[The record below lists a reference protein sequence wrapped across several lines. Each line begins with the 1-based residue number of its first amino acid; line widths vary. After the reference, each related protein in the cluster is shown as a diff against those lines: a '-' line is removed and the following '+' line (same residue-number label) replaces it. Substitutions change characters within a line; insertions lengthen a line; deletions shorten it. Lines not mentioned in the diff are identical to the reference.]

1 MKGKIDNMKEYLL
14 KFYEDDLD
22 SVFNDAWKNKFLYN
36 IGPAKNIEN
45 KSNISCFDY
54 YHSLGDGC
62 TDGKYFNKLMEYQ

>member
-1 MKGKIDNMKEYLL
+1 MLSLSIEFSQNCP
-14 KFYEDDLD
+14 
-22 SVFNDAWKNKFLYN
+22 KNKFLNN